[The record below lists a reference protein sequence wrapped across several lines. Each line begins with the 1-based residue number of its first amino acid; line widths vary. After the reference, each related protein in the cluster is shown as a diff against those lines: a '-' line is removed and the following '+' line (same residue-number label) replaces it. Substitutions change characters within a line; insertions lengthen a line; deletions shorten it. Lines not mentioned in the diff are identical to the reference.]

1 MQKEENEEKAGATAE
16 TKAADKEDNPP
27 KEEKASTSASEA
39 PAADEKGATA
49 ADKEGATAADKEGAK
64 ADAKDAAD
72 KPPGTDAK
80 VENKDE
86 AKEAKADTG
95 AKVADEAADTG
106 ATAATSASGDQTMSN
121 TTGYQNMSNT
131 TGYQT
136 GLNTS
141 NTQNPATSQN
151 QTDES
156 QSQSVAAVAEGAYG
170 DQDTTGNGQNP
181 YNGQSTGNGQNPYN
195 GQSTGN
201 GQNPYNGQ
209 STGNGQNPYNGQ
221 STGNVQGTS
230 RGRDQ
235 KSISGDFASINF
247 TIGTSTAENNFLK
260 EMLECQMK
268 INEQGGQ
275 ISMDEFFRKLHDCE
289 IQNITKHKI
298 SNGFDRLIEN
308 YNGKTITSLTEQQ
321 VNLIQTLTG
330 ICGGGD
336 SGFVDGT
343 TLNSSQFIQYIN
355 TCVQNNPTNKEQ
367 IQLNIKGYLDNNP
380 N

>member
-39 PAADEKGATA
+39 PAADEK
-49 ADKEGATAADKEGAK
+49 GATAADKEGAK

-170 DQDTTGNGQNP
+170 DQDT
-181 YNGQSTGNGQNPYN
+181 
-195 GQSTGN
+195 
-201 GQNPYNGQ
+201 
-209 STGNGQNPYNGQ
+209 TGNGQNPYNGQ